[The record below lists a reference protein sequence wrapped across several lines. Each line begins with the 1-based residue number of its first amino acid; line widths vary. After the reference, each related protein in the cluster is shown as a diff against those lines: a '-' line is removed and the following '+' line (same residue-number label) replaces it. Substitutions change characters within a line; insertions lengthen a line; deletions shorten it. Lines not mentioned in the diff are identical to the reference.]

1 MSKQSPYE
9 RSRISMESQG
19 FNTSTRLFIS
29 NDKENICHEVSQ
41 VFKGHRLETIH
52 SQLSAEM
59 HHVQCERLAIG
70 RLEYSERVSID
81 PGCLEDFYL
90 FHLPLSGHVN
100 IRYGHRQFISTINQA
115 SLISPHEAFSMI
127 WEANSPQL
135 TLKITNNDML
145 SFLHS
150 YAGELPEKLINFTP
164 NISLDNGTGD
174 YFCQLIYFYINM
186 LNNDDSVVNARY
198 LKKQCES
205 MLIGLMLNQQHT
217 LMNTPAYE
225 SHLGTPGYVKKSREF
240 IHAHLTE
247 ELTIELIAAQSGVS
261 VRTLHNGFQHYL
273 GISPMKYVKSQRLE
287 GAYQDIK
294 MANTHGI
301 TEVALK
307 WGFSHLGRFAQEFK
321 KRYGFLPSEAF
332 KNQ

>member
-1 MSKQSPYE
+1 MSKQSPN
-9 RSRISMESQG
+9 ESALMPITRQG
-19 FNTSTRLFIS
+19 FSTSTRLFIS
-29 NDKENICHEVSQ
+29 NDQENICHEVSQ
-41 VFKGHRLETIH
+41 VFKGHRLETLTP
-52 SQLSAEM
+52 QLSAEM

-90 FHLPLSGHVN
+90 FHLPLSGRIN
-100 IRYGHRQFISTINQA
+100 IRYGHRQFVSTVNQA
-115 SLISPHEAFSMI
+115 SLISPQEAFSMI

-135 TLKITNNDML
+135 TLKITNSDML
-145 SFLHS
+145 SFIHS
-150 YAGELPEKLINFTP
+150 YIGELPAQLINFTP
-164 NISLDNGTGD
+164 NIRLDNGVGD
-174 YFCQLIYFYINM
+174 YFCQLIHLYINM
-186 LNNDDSVVNARY
+186 LNNDDSVINARY

-205 MLIGLMLNQQHT
+205 MLIGLILNQQHA
-217 LMNTPAYE
+217 LMNTSTCE
-225 SHLGTPGYVKKSREF
+225 SHLGTPGYIKKSREF

-247 ELTIELIAAQSGVS
+247 ELTIELLATQAGVS

-273 GISPMKYVKSQRLE
+273 GISPMKYVKLQRLE
-287 GAYQDIK
+287 GAYQDLK
-294 MANTHGI
+294 MAKTLGI

-332 KNQ
+332 KNH